1 MVTRLDRV
9 CVIGAGSS
17 GIATCKVLKD
27 YQIPFDCY
35 EASDRVG
42 GNWVYENRNQMSSAY
57 KSLFINTSKPR
68 MEYSDYPMPAHYP
81 VFPHHT
87 QLAAYFND
95 YADNFQIKPHIHFN
109 TLVINAA
116 PLAGSGWEV
125 TLADGSTHR
134 YRALLV
140 ANGHHW
146 DARWPEPPFAGHFD
160 GTSIHS
166 HNYKTSEGYEDKRVL
181 VLGFGN
187 SAMDIAVETSR
198 VSTMTYLSVRRGFH
212 IVPKYILGKPLD
224 QVNLPSFVPNAI
236 QRKVAAMAVRLQIG
250 KLTDYGLPE
259 PDHEF
264 LQAHPTISSD
274 LLTRITHGR
283 ITIKPNIRQLDGDGV
298 IFEDGSREQ
307 IDKII
312 YCTGYKVTFP
322 FFKLEVIEAKNN
334 DLPLFHRVFTPR
346 YRDLFFI
353 GLLQP
358 IGAIMPLAE
367 LQSIWVSK
375 YLLGAYTLP
384 PEAEMLRTI
393 RHERDVMR
401 KRYGNAPRH
410 TMQVD
415 FAPYVMSVRNEMRR
429 GSPRGHPPGRP
440 PARSTAREAD
450 HQGRPYILDDAT
462 PTRPAEM

>member
-1 MVTRLDRV
+1 MLVNYSIDMRRERAVSTTPNRV

-17 GIATCKVLKD
+17 GITTCKVLKEHG
-27 YQIPFDCY
+27 ILFDCY

-42 GNWVYENRNQMSSAY
+42 GNWVYENRNKMSSAY

-68 MEYSDYPMPAHYP
+68 MEYSDYPMPKDYP

-95 YADNFQIKPHIHFN
+95 YAEHFHIKPHIRFN
-109 TLVINAA
+109 TLVTNAT
-116 PLAGSGWEV
+116 PLEGGGWEI
-125 TLADGSTHR
+125 TLDDGSTHL

-146 DARWPEPPFAGHFD
+146 NPRWPEPPFPGHFD
-160 GTSIHS
+160 GTIIHS
-166 HNYKTSEGYEDKRVL
+166 HDYKTPDGYEDKRVL

-198 VSTMTYLSVRRGFH
+198 VSTMTYLAIRRGFH
-212 IVPKYILGKPLD
+212 IIPKYILGKPLD
-224 QVNLPSFVPNAI
+224 QVNLPSFVPYDI
-236 QRKVAAMAVRLQIG
+236 QRRIAAAAIRLQIG

-264 LQAHPTISSD
+264 LQAHPTVSSD
-274 LLTRITHGR
+274 LLMRITHGR
-283 ITIKPNIRQLDGDGV
+283 ITVKPNIRQLDGDGV

-322 FFKLEVIEAKNN
+322 FFQPEIIEAKNN
-334 DLPLFHRVFTPR
+334 DLPLFRRVFTPR

-375 YLLGAYTLP
+375 YLLGEYPLP
-384 PEAEMLRTI
+384 PQEEMLRDI
-393 RHERDVMR
+393 QHEREVMR

-415 FAPYVMSVRNEMRR
+415 FAPYVIGVRKEMRR
-429 GSPRGHPPGRP
+429 GRNRRGAEALIEREQAKAV
-440 PARSTAREAD
+440 ARVG
-450 HQGRPYILDDAT
+450 Q
-462 PTRPAEM
+462 